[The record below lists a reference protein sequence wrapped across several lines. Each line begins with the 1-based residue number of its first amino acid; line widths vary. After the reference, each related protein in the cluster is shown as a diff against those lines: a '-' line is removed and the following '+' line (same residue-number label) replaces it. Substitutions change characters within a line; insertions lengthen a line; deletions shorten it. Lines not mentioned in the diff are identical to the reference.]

1 MPEFAAVAFAFEVR
15 FLVYLVITL
24 GAALLSVIALTHCA
38 VQKPDAFHAV
48 GTLSKGAWLGILA
61 ISLLLSLLFGLQRP
75 GSGLIF
81 TLVATAAAL
90 VYLLD
95 VRTGFRDLRGGGSSY

>member
-1 MPEFAAVAFAFEVR
+1 MPEFAAAFAFDVR
-15 FLVYLVITL
+15 NYVYFAITL
-24 GAALLSVIALTHCA
+24 GAALLSVIAITHCA
-38 VQKPDAFHAV
+38 VQKPDAFNAV

-61 ISLLLSLLFGLQRP
+61 VSTGLSLLFLMGP

-81 TLVATAAAL
+81 TLVAIAAAL

-95 VRTGFRDLRGGGSSY
+95 VRTGFKDLHGGGSSY

>member
-1 MPEFAAVAFAFEVR
+1 MPEFAAVFAFDVR
-15 FLVYLVITL
+15 YYVFLIITL

-38 VQKPDAFHAV
+38 VQKPDAFNAV

-61 ISLLLSLLFGLQRP
+61 VSLLLSLLFAQRP

-81 TLVATAAAL
+81 TLVAIAAAL

-95 VRTGFRDLRGGGSSY
+95 VRTGFKDLRGGGSSY

>member
-1 MPEFAAVAFAFEVR
+1 MPEFAAAAFAFEVR
-15 FLVYLVITL
+15 YYVYLLISL

-38 VQKPDAFHAV
+38 VQKPDAFNAV
-48 GTLSKGAWLGILA
+48 GTLSKGVWLGILA
-61 ISLLLSLLFGLQRP
+61 VSLLLSLLFLQRP

-81 TLVATAAAL
+81 TLVTIAAAL

-95 VRTGFRDLRGGGSSY
+95 VRSGFKDLRGGGSSY

>member
-48 GTLSKGAWLGILA
+48 GTLSKGAWIGILA
-61 ISLLLSLLFGLQRP
+61 ISLLLSLLFSQRP

-81 TLVATAAAL
+81 TLVAIAASL

-95 VRTGFRDLRGGGSSY
+95 VRTGFKDLRGGGSSY

>member
-1 MPEFAAVAFAFEVR
+1 MPEFTAVAFAFEVR
-15 FLVYLVITL
+15 FFVYLVITL

-38 VQKPDAFHAV
+38 VQKPDAFSAV

-61 ISLLLSLLFGLQRP
+61 ITLLLSLLLSVRGGFM
-75 GSGLIF
+75 F
-81 TLVATAAAL
+81 TLIALAAAL

-95 VRTGFRDLRGGGSSY
+95 VRTGFKDLRGGGSSY

>member
-1 MPEFAAVAFAFEVR
+1 MPEFAAAFAFDVR
-15 FLVYLVITL
+15 AYVYLAISL
-24 GAALLSVIALTHCA
+24 GSALLSVIALTHCA
-38 VQKPDAFHAV
+38 VQKPDAFNAV

-61 ISLLLSLLFGLQRP
+61 VSLGLSLLFGLTSP

-81 TLVATAAAL
+81 TLVAIAAAL

-95 VRTGFRDLRGGGSSY
+95 VRTGFKDLHGGGSSY

>member
-38 VQKPDAFHAV
+38 VQKPDAFNAV

-61 ISLLLSLLFGLQRP
+61 VSLALTLLFVQRP

-81 TLVATAAAL
+81 TLVTIAAAL

-95 VRTGFRDLRGGGSSY
+95 VRTGFKDLRGGGSSY